1 VAGFIGSPRM
11 NFLPVTVSDH
21 RAKASGFE
29 LDLPKAQAVGRAVLG
44 IRPED
49 FLPTVAD
56 GGTTIDLKV
65 EVLEVLGADQFLYGK
80 VGADDLTAR
89 VDPHLKVSVGDSVR
103 LGINMRRL
111 HLFDSE
117 SEQAVF

>member
-1 VAGFIGSPRM
+1 MSDGRAPANFKAWLSTLITGVAGVWFVRPMIGP
-11 NFLPVTVSDH
+11 
-21 RAKASGFE
+21 GF
-29 LDLPKAQAVGRAVLG
+29 LG

-49 FLPTVAD
+49 FLPSVPD
-56 GGTTIDLKV
+56 GGAAIDLKV

-89 VDPHLKVSVGDSVR
+89 VDPHLKVSVGDMVR
-103 LGINMRRL
+103 MGINTRRL
-111 HLFDSE
+111 HLFDAE